1 MKKNVL
7 AVALALM
14 ASIGAYAEKNT
25 VSSPDGKL
33 NVVVEDHDGK
43 LYYSI
48 SYAGKLMMDES
59 QLGLLA
65 NVGDFS
71 QGLTYQGKKEAKV
84 EKSYDLRT
92 AKFSHVDY
100 HANQLHVT
108 YINGKKQPM
117 TVTFNVSNNDVA
129 FRYTFDQLKAQHA

>member
-33 NVVVEDHDGK
+33 NVVVEDRDGK

-48 SYAGKLMMDES
+48 DYAGKRMMEES

-65 NVGDFS
+65 NVGDFC
-71 QGLTYQGKKEAKV
+71 QDLTYQGKNEIKV

-100 HANQLHVT
+100 HANQLNVT
-108 YINGKKQPM
+108 YINGCLL
-117 TVTFNVSNNDVA
+117 
-129 FRYTFDQLKAQHA
+129 YTSDAADE